1 MKITSVDIFQLQW
14 PGLMPAWHP
23 VVIRINTDSGIS
35 GFGEAGLAYGA
46 GKYGSAGSLKDLAT
60 HIIGWDPMQTEH
72 IWDHLYQDTFWG
84 KGGGVVFYS
93 AVSAIDTALWD
104 IKGKYFD
111 VPVYQLLGGE
121 CRDYIRT
128 YASQLQFG
136 WEKHVKFLSTPEEYA
151 NVANQVVN
159 DGYTAIKVDPFMIQ
173 ANGKFGIHDQN
184 LLSESQIQQFY
195 QRMAAIRNAVGP
207 EIDII
212 LECHARLDTNS
223 AIQFARK
230 IQDLN
235 IYYMEEPCSPKN
247 PKLMKHIEENVS
259 IPLASGERI
268 STRYGFQPF
277 FENRSLSVVQPDL
290 GICGGITEGKKIADM
305 AAVYD
310 AGVQFHVCGSPIA
323 TAAALQV
330 EATIP
335 NALIHEHHEISL
347 KIPNIESGKYHYEP
361 YNGVFG
367 IPNRPGI
374 GQELS
379 ESAMANAIVE
389 HVVSN

>member
-14 PGLMPAWHP
+14 RGLMPAWHP
-23 VVIRINTDSGIS
+23 VVIRINTDVGLS
-35 GFGEAGLAYGA
+35 GFGEAGLAYGS
-46 GKYGSAGSLKDLAT
+46 GRYGSAGSLKDLSKQ
-60 HIIGWDPMQTEH
+60 IIGWDPMQTER

-84 KGGGVVFYS
+84 KGGGVVFY
-93 AVSAIDTALWD
+93 AAISAIDTALWD
-104 IKGKYFD
+104 IKGKLFN
-111 VPVYQLLGGE
+111 VPVYQLLGGQT
-121 CRDYIRT
+121 RKHIRT

-136 WEKHVKFLSTPEEYA
+136 WEHHVKFLATPEEYA
-151 NVANQVVN
+151 KAAKEAVNQ
-159 DGYTAIKVDPFMIQ
+159 GYTAVKVDPFMIQ
-173 ANGKFGIHDQN
+173 ANGQLGIQDHN
-184 LLSESQIQQFY
+184 LLSADEIRRY
-195 QRMAAIRNAVGP
+195 YDRMTAIREAVGS
-207 EIDII
+207 DVGII
-212 LECHARLDTNS
+212 LECHARLEANS
-223 AIQFARK
+223 AIQFANRIK
-230 IQDLN
+230 DLN

-247 PKLMKHIEENVS
+247 PELMKYIEDNVS

-268 STRYGFQPF
+268 TTRYGFRPF

-305 AAVYD
+305 AAIYD

-323 TAAALQV
+323 TAATLQV

-347 KIPNIESGKYHYEP
+347 KAPNIASGKYHYEP
-361 YNGVFG
+361 HNGFFD

-379 ESAMANAIVE
+379 EQAMSNAVVE
-389 HVVSN
+389 KID